1 VILNPWFILGIMLL
15 VAGAGATGYAKG
27 SKHAQDAAR
36 AAHATALE
44 SAIKEAK
51 ENAQIDAQSLIDHE
65 RQRQEVKTVFRD
77 KVVTVERM
85 INAKPIPTECR
96 IDDAAVGVLNDAIRA
111 INSKA
116 TTQHEPVP
124 ANPAPAKREP
134 ARISAGYDSAY

>member
-1 VILNPWFILGIMLL
+1 MILNPYFWLGILIWTA
-15 VAGAGATGYAKG
+15 VVGGGCYFKG

-44 SAIKEAK
+44 AAITDAK
-51 ENAQIDAQSLIDHE
+51 ANAQIDAQALIDHE

-85 INAKPIPTECR
+85 INAKPIPAECR

-134 ARISAGYDSAY
+134 ARVSAGYDSAY